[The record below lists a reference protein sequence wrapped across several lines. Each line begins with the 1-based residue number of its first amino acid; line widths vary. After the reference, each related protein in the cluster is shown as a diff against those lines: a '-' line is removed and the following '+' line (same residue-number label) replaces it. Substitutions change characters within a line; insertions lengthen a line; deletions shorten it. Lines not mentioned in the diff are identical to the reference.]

1 MSPARLSRWEAT
13 RFFAG
18 LAWAPLPTIRALH
31 EKYGPLVILPNPAIR
46 NHASFVAVIADHD
59 VYREVFTRSDIWR
72 GVKIMFNG
80 IKGHAS
86 RRLAYS
92 MTRLRGARHAH
103 YRRLLM
109 LMLKRSAVEAQSE
122 SMAVTVADHVRRWPR
137 GTPVDLPPLTERLA
151 HDLSVQFLFGNDM
164 LRALPVADM
173 IRRQGEGNW
182 YSAVLRHLAWLPVA
196 NRQEQAIMCWAEA
209 MRGRVDMGN
218 VVSILANSPDENGDP
233 PSREI
238 IGGLTSFIFG
248 ASFDTCQ
255 NGLAWTLILLTQH
268 PEIADLLATE
278 IRSAVG
284 TELATIEHIGELP
297 LLDGVV
303 KESLRL
309 FPPVP
314 LQGRRA
320 MAPTTLAGEAIAD
333 RTLALVSTHAM
344 CRNPAVFPD
353 PDRFV
358 PTRWRGLDL
367 TPYAYPVFGVGAY
380 MCPGMLFGT
389 QMIKLGV
396 AAILSRCSIT
406 TAPGARINY
415 RTAITLAP
423 RGKVR
428 VILEDAEM
436 PARWQAVRGAV
447 RDLVDLP
454 I

>member
-1 MSPARLSRWEAT
+1 MN
-13 RFFAG
+13 
-18 LAWAPLPTIRALH
+18 
-31 EKYGPLVILPNPAIR
+31 EKHGPLVILPNPAAR
-46 NHASFVAVIADHD
+46 AHASFVAVVTDPD
-59 VYREVFTRSDIWR
+59 VYREIFTRSDIWR

-109 LMLKRSAVEAQSE
+109 PMLKRGAVEAQSE
-122 SMAVTVADHVRRWPR
+122 AMAATIADHVRHWPR
-137 GTPVDLPPLTERLA
+137 GAPVDLPPLTERLA
-151 HDLSVQFLFGNDM
+151 HDLSVQFLFGNDRQ
-164 LRALPVADM
+164 RALPIADM

-182 YSAVLRHLAWLPVA
+182 YSAVLRHLAWLPLA
-196 NRQEQAIMCWAEA
+196 NRQEQAIMRWAEA
-209 MRGRVDMGN
+209 LRGRVDMGN
-218 VVSILANSPDENGDP
+218 VVSILANSPDENGEP

-268 PEIADLLATE
+268 PEIAESLATE

-284 TELATIEHIGELP
+284 TGLATIERIGELP

-320 MAPTTLAGEAIAD
+320 MMPTTVAGEPIAD
-333 RTLALVSTHAM
+333 RTLALVSIHAM
-344 CRNPAVFPD
+344 CRNPVVFPD

-396 AAILSRCSIT
+396 AAILSRCSIAA
-406 TAPGARINY
+406 APGARIDY

-423 RGKVR
+423 RGKVQ
-428 VILEDAEM
+428 VVLADAEK
-436 PARWQAVRGAV
+436 PVRWQAVRGAF
-447 RDLVDLP
+447 RGLVELP
-454 I
+454 N